1 MVHEM
6 QQRIYLPD
14 SENEEDKAS
23 KESSLESCP
32 SSSSGL
38 DDLVSIDDL
47 RKMVSSPS
55 SLSKSSVQDRDISWK
70 KLKRS
75 K

>member
-1 MVHEM
+1 M

-14 SENEEDKAS
+14 SENEDDKGS
-23 KESSLESCP
+23 KEGSLDSCP
-32 SSSSGL
+32 SSSSGI
-38 DDLVSIDDL
+38 DDVVSIDDL
-47 RKMVSSPS
+47 RKMVASPS
-55 SLSKSSVQDRDISWK
+55 SLSKSSKQDRDISWK